1 METNVKKREWVKTVA
16 IIFLAVML
24 VLTFFSNTIMNHS
37 LPEVATANVT
47 SGTINAKIRGSGT
60 VSANETYDVTI
71 KQTRKV
77 ASIKVRAGQEVA
89 AGDVLFTLEAE
100 ESDELKQAQAELES
114 MELSY
119 EKSLISA
126 STEAARENRDVQK
139 LQETYND
146 LLAQYHQYSTMDAK
160 KVEREKTKAEASLK
174 ELQRELSALQ
184 KDLEKL
190 KTDDDYVQAQS
201 DKTTYQ
207 TECDTLK
214 KEIDDYT
221 SQIEELSTGKVIR
234 SAAEIQQD
242 ILVKQNEQNSLLK
255 EYAAR
260 IAEYEA
266 SYQEFSKIADDRQ
279 EIMDAYVQNPSL
291 LIEKLIERGYGTT
304 TVADEGQVQTGTDY
318 EEVKQIAQKML
329 DAYDKLKDYYTKN
342 AELENDIASLNTELK
357 TAQESGST
365 QEALS
370 KLQMQRTKA
379 KQAQELASNMLA
391 KATRTIESYES
402 EIDVLD
408 QQIEKMQGEVDSQQ
422 EAVDKLTNANTLA
435 SQVKSAKE
443 ALEDKIFEQSLSDGS
458 ALDLEAAK
466 KAIDEKKAD
475 IEKLTQNADETEVK
489 AKVAGTVSNIAITAG
504 TNANAETPLMTL
516 NLTDRGYTVKISV
529 TADQAKKVRVGDSA
543 ELVNYWYGGDIQAT
557 LENIANDPQNPG
569 KGRLLV
575 FRLTGDVEPD
585 TNLTLSIGQ
594 KSSNYDCIVPNS
606 AIRTDSNGTFV
617 LAITVKSSPLG
628 NRYTATRVDVQEL
641 AKDDTNTAVSGL
653 SSGDFVITTSTKPIE
668 AGTQVRLVDNG

>member
-47 SGTINAKIRGSGT
+47 SGTINAKIRGQGT

-77 ASIKVRAGQEVA
+77 ASIKVKAGQEVA

-100 ESDELKQAQAELES
+100 ESDELKQAQADLES
-114 MELSY
+114 MELNY
-119 EKSLISA
+119 EKSLIAA
-126 STEAARENRDVQK
+126 STEAARENREVQK

-146 LLAQYHQYSTMDAK
+146 LLAQYHQYSNKDASQIAKEKAAADAK
-160 KVEREKTKAEASLK
+160 LK
-174 ELQRELSALQ
+174 ELQADS
-184 KDLEKL
+184 
-190 KTDDDYVQAQS
+190 KTAQS
-201 DKTTYQ
+201 DYEARVAEKT
-207 TECDTLK
+207 
-214 KEIDDYT
+214 
-221 SQIEELSTGKVIR
+221 ELESE
-234 SAAEIQQD
+234 AAE
-242 ILVKQNEQNSLLK
+242 LK
-255 EYAAR
+255 
-260 IAEYEA
+260 
-266 SYQEFSKIADDRQ
+266 
-279 EIMDAYVQNPSL
+279 
-291 LIEKLIERGYGTT
+291 TH
-304 TVADEGQVQTGTDY
+304 
-318 EEVKQIAQKML
+318 
-329 DAYDKLKDYYTKN
+329 
-342 AELENDIASLNTELK
+342 IASLKAVMDKQDEIVAAQDTLYQDQIRYLNDYNRLMELAGQNPQVAMSYARYPEQFANMLTEQDLAGTTGDSK
-357 TAQESGST
+357 TADP
-365 QEALS
+365 
-370 KLQMQRTKA
+370 KLAR
-379 KQAQELASNMLA
+379 AQEIATAYTTLTKDQSNIDSLTAERDNMIYDIDGV
-391 KATRTIESYES
+391 RDYSQVES
-402 EIDVLD
+402 EYRYAYNEYDAVKRELDSFDNETSRLKKLAEDAAQAVTD
-408 QQIEKMQGEVDSQQ
+408 QQEV
-422 EAVDKLTNANTLA
+422 VDKLASAGTLA
-435 SQVKSAKE
+435 DQVKSAKQ

-458 ALDLEAAK
+458 SLDLEAAK

-504 TNANAETPLMTL
+504 SNASAETPLITL

-529 TADQAKKVRVGDSA
+529 TNDQAKKVRVGDNA

-557 LENIANDPQNPG
+557 LENITNDPQNPG

-594 KSSNYDCIVPNS
+594 KSANYDCIVPNS
-606 AIRTDSNGTFV
+606 AVRTDSNGTFV

-641 AKDDTNTAVSGL
+641 AKDDTNTAVTGL

>member
-47 SGTINAKIRGSGT
+47 SGTINAKIRGQGT

-77 ASIKVRAGQEVA
+77 ASIKVKAGQEVA

-100 ESDELKQAQAELES
+100 ESDELKQAQTDLES
-114 MELSY
+114 MELNY
-119 EKSLISA
+119 EKSLIAA
-126 STEAARENRDVQK
+126 STEAARENREVQK

-146 LLAQYHQYSTMDAK
+146 LLAQYHQYSNKDASQIAKEKAAADAK
-160 KVEREKTKAEASLK
+160 LK
-174 ELQRELSALQ
+174 ELQADSKA
-184 KDLEKL
+184 
-190 KTDDDYVQAQS
+190 AQS
-201 DKTTYQ
+201 DYEARVAEKTELESEAAEWKTFISALRTIIDKKAEVDAAEAMKKQDEQQYEDDYKYLLNTIAGGNENKAMSYARYPESLANELRNRPDANVDPNSGEGKTDPYLVRAQ
-207 TECDTLK
+207 EIATAYITLRKDTDNIKALQLELDRLIDDTDGVRSADNAQSQYEDALYEYERIQRELDSFDRETNELK
-214 KEIDDYT
+214 KEVD
-221 SQIEELSTGKVIR
+221 
-234 SAAEIQQD
+234 AA
-242 ILVKQNEQNSLLK
+242 
-255 EYAAR
+255 
-260 IAEYEA
+260 
-266 SYQEFSKIADDRQ
+266 
-279 EIMDAYVQNPSL
+279 
-291 LIEKLIERGYGTT
+291 
-304 TVADEGQVQTGTDY
+304 
-318 EEVKQIAQKML
+318 AQ
-329 DAYDKLKDYYTKN
+329 AVT
-342 AELENDIASLNTELK
+342 
-357 TAQESGST
+357 
-365 QEALS
+365 
-370 KLQMQRTKA
+370 
-379 KQAQELASNMLA
+379 
-391 KATRTIESYES
+391 
-402 EIDVLD
+402 D
-408 QQIEKMQGEVDSQQ
+408 QQEV
-422 EAVDKLTNANTLA
+422 VDKLASAGTLA
-435 SQVKSAKE
+435 DQVKSAKQ

-458 ALDLEAAK
+458 SLDLEAAK

-489 AKVAGTVSNIAITAG
+489 DKVAGTVSNIAITAG
-504 TNANAETPLMTL
+504 SNANAETPLITL

-529 TADQAKKVRVGDSA
+529 TNDQAKKVRVGDNA

-557 LENIANDPQNPG
+557 LENITNDPQNPG

-594 KSSNYDCIVPNS
+594 KSANYDCIVPNS
-606 AIRTDSNGTFV
+606 AVRTDSNGTFV

-641 AKDDTNTAVSGL
+641 AKDDTNTAVTGL

>member
-47 SGTINAKIRGSGT
+47 SGTINAKIRGQGT

-77 ASIKVRAGQEVA
+77 ASIKVKAGQEVA

-100 ESDELKQAQAELES
+100 ESDELKQAQADLES
-114 MELSY
+114 MELNY
-119 EKSLISA
+119 EKSLIAA
-126 STEAARENRDVQK
+126 STEAARENREVQK

-146 LLAQYHQYSTMDAK
+146 LLAQYHQYSNKDASQIAKEKAAADAK
-160 KVEREKTKAEASLK
+160 LK
-174 ELQRELSALQ
+174 ELQADS
-184 KDLEKL
+184 
-190 KTDDDYVQAQS
+190 KTAQS
-201 DKTTYQ
+201 DYEARVAEKTELEAEASELKTHIASLKAVMDKQ
-207 TECDTLK
+207 DEIVAAQDTLYQDQ
-214 KEIDDYT
+214 IRYLNDYNRLM
-221 SQIEELSTGKVIR
+221 ELAGQNPQVAMSYARYPEQFANMLTEQDLAGTTG
-234 SAAEIQQD
+234 D
-242 ILVKQNEQNSLLK
+242 
-255 EYAAR
+255 
-260 IAEYEA
+260 
-266 SYQEFSKIADDRQ
+266 SKIADPKLARAQ
-279 EIMDAYVQNPSL
+279 EIATAYTTLTKDQSNIDSL
-291 LIEKLIERGYGTT
+291 TAERDNMIYDIDGVRDYS
-304 TVADEGQVQTGTDY
+304 QV
-318 EEVKQIAQKML
+318 
-329 DAYDKLKDYYTKN
+329 
-342 AELENDIASLNTELK
+342 
-357 TAQESGST
+357 
-365 QEALS
+365 
-370 KLQMQRTKA
+370 
-379 KQAQELASNMLA
+379 
-391 KATRTIESYES
+391 ES
-402 EIDVLD
+402 EYRYAYNEYDAVKRELDSFDNETSRLKKLAEDAAQAVTD
-408 QQIEKMQGEVDSQQ
+408 QQEV
-422 EAVDKLTNANTLA
+422 VDKLASAGTLA
-435 SQVKSAKE
+435 DQVKSAKQ

-458 ALDLEAAK
+458 SLDLEAAK

-504 TNANAETPLMTL
+504 SNANAETPLITL

-529 TADQAKKVRVGDSA
+529 TNDQAKKVRVGDNA

-557 LENIANDPQNPG
+557 LENITNDPQNPG

-594 KSSNYDCIVPNS
+594 KSANYDCIVPNS
-606 AIRTDSNGTFV
+606 AVRTDSNGTFV

-641 AKDDTNTAVSGL
+641 AKDDTNTAVTGL

>member
-47 SGTINAKIRGSGT
+47 SGTINAKIRGQGT

-77 ASIKVRAGQEVA
+77 ASIKVKAGQEVA

-100 ESDELKQAQAELES
+100 ESDELKQAQADLES
-114 MELSY
+114 MELNY
-119 EKSLISA
+119 EKSLIAA
-126 STEAARENRDVQK
+126 STEAARENREVQK

-146 LLAQYHQYSTMDAK
+146 LLAQYHQYSNKDASQIAKEKAAADAK
-160 KVEREKTKAEASLK
+160 LK
-174 ELQRELSALQ
+174 ELQADS
-184 KDLEKL
+184 
-190 KTDDDYVQAQS
+190 KTAQS
-201 DKTTYQ
+201 DYEARVAEKT
-207 TECDTLK
+207 
-214 KEIDDYT
+214 
-221 SQIEELSTGKVIR
+221 ELESE
-234 SAAEIQQD
+234 AAE
-242 ILVKQNEQNSLLK
+242 LK
-255 EYAAR
+255 
-260 IAEYEA
+260 
-266 SYQEFSKIADDRQ
+266 
-279 EIMDAYVQNPSL
+279 
-291 LIEKLIERGYGTT
+291 TH
-304 TVADEGQVQTGTDY
+304 
-318 EEVKQIAQKML
+318 
-329 DAYDKLKDYYTKN
+329 
-342 AELENDIASLNTELK
+342 IASLKAVMGKQEEIIAAQNTLYQDQIRYLNDYNRLMELAGQNPQVAMSYARYPEQFANMLTEQDLAGTTGDSK
-357 TAQESGST
+357 TADP
-365 QEALS
+365 
-370 KLQMQRTKA
+370 KLARAQQIATAYTTLTKDQSDIDSLTA
-379 KQAQELASNMLA
+379 ERDNMIYDIDGV
-391 KATRTIESYES
+391 RDYSQVES
-402 EIDVLD
+402 EYRYAYNEYDAVKRELDSFDSETSRLKKLAEDAAQAVTD
-408 QQIEKMQGEVDSQQ
+408 QQEV
-422 EAVDKLTNANTLA
+422 VDKLASAGTLA
-435 SQVKSAKE
+435 DQVKSAKQ

-458 ALDLEAAK
+458 SLDLEAAK

-504 TNANAETPLMTL
+504 TNANAETPLITL

-529 TADQAKKVRVGDSA
+529 TNDQAKKVRVGDNA

-557 LENIANDPQNPG
+557 LENITNDPQNPG

-594 KSSNYDCIVPNS
+594 KSANYDCIVPNS
-606 AIRTDSNGTFV
+606 AVRTDSNGTFV

-641 AKDDTNTAVSGL
+641 AKDDTNTAVTGL

>member
-47 SGTINAKIRGSGT
+47 SGTINAKIRGQGT

-77 ASIKVRAGQEVA
+77 ASIKVKTGQEVA

-114 MELSY
+114 MELNY

-126 STEAARENRDVQK
+126 STAAARENREVQK

-146 LLAQYHQYSTMDAK
+146 LLAQYHQYSNKDASQIAKEKAAADAK
-160 KVEREKTKAEASLK
+160 LK
-174 ELQRELSALQ
+174 ELQADS
-184 KDLEKL
+184 
-190 KTDDDYVQAQS
+190 KTAQS
-201 DKTTYQ
+201 DYEARVAEKTDLEAEASELKTHIASLKAVMDKQDEIVAAQNTLYQ
-207 TECDTLK
+207 DQIRYLNDYNRLMELAGQNPQVAMSYARYPEQFANMLTEQDLAGTTGDSETADPKLARAQEIATAYTTLTKDQSDIDSLTAERDNMIYDIDGVRDYSQVESEYRYAYNEYDAVKRELDSFDNETNQLK
-214 KEIDDYT
+214 KEAED
-221 SQIEELSTGKVIR
+221 
-234 SAAEIQQD
+234 AA
-242 ILVKQNEQNSLLK
+242 
-255 EYAAR
+255 
-260 IAEYEA
+260 
-266 SYQEFSKIADDRQ
+266 
-279 EIMDAYVQNPSL
+279 
-291 LIEKLIERGYGTT
+291 
-304 TVADEGQVQTGTDY
+304 
-318 EEVKQIAQKML
+318 
-329 DAYDKLKDYYTKN
+329 
-342 AELENDIASLNTELK
+342 
-357 TAQESGST
+357 
-365 QEALS
+365 
-370 KLQMQRTKA
+370 
-379 KQAQELASNMLA
+379 QAV
-391 KATRTIESYES
+391 T
-402 EIDVLD
+402 D
-408 QQIEKMQGEVDSQQ
+408 QQEV
-422 EAVDKLTNANTLA
+422 VDKLASAGTLA
-435 SQVKSAKE
+435 DQVKSAKE

-504 TNANAETPLMTL
+504 SNANAETPLITL

-557 LENIANDPQNPG
+557 LENITNDPQNPG

-594 KSSNYDCIVPNS
+594 KSANYDCIVPNS
-606 AIRTDSNGTFV
+606 AVRTDSNGTFV

>member
-47 SGTINAKIRGSGT
+47 SGTINAKIRGQGT

-77 ASIKVRAGQEVA
+77 ASIKVKAGQEVA

-100 ESDELKQAQAELES
+100 ESDELKQAQADLES
-114 MELSY
+114 MELNY
-119 EKSLISA
+119 EKSLIAA
-126 STEAARENRDVQK
+126 STEAARENREVQK

-146 LLAQYHQYSTMDAK
+146 LLAQYHQYSNKDASQIAKEKAAADAK
-160 KVEREKTKAEASLK
+160 LK
-174 ELQRELSALQ
+174 ELQADS
-184 KDLEKL
+184 
-190 KTDDDYVQAQS
+190 KTAQS
-201 DKTTYQ
+201 DYEARVAEKT
-207 TECDTLK
+207 
-214 KEIDDYT
+214 
-221 SQIEELSTGKVIR
+221 ELESE
-234 SAAEIQQD
+234 AAE
-242 ILVKQNEQNSLLK
+242 LK
-255 EYAAR
+255 
-260 IAEYEA
+260 
-266 SYQEFSKIADDRQ
+266 
-279 EIMDAYVQNPSL
+279 
-291 LIEKLIERGYGTT
+291 TH
-304 TVADEGQVQTGTDY
+304 
-318 EEVKQIAQKML
+318 
-329 DAYDKLKDYYTKN
+329 
-342 AELENDIASLNTELK
+342 IASLKAVMDKQDEIVAAQDTLYQDQIRYLNDYNRLMELAGQNPQVAMSYARYPEQFANMLTEQDLAGTTGDSK
-357 TAQESGST
+357 TADP
-365 QEALS
+365 
-370 KLQMQRTKA
+370 KLAR
-379 KQAQELASNMLA
+379 AQEIATAYTTLTKDQSNIDSLTAERDNMIYDIDGV
-391 KATRTIESYES
+391 RDYSQVES
-402 EIDVLD
+402 EYRYAYNEYDAVKRELDSFDSETSRLKKLAEDAAQAVTD
-408 QQIEKMQGEVDSQQ
+408 QQEV
-422 EAVDKLTNANTLA
+422 VDKLASAGTLA
-435 SQVKSAKE
+435 DQVKSAKQ

-458 ALDLEAAK
+458 SLDLEAAK

-504 TNANAETPLMTL
+504 SNANAETPLITL

-529 TADQAKKVRVGDSA
+529 TNDQAKKVRVGDNA

-557 LENIANDPQNPG
+557 LENITNDPQNPG

-594 KSSNYDCIVPNS
+594 KSANYDCIVPNS
-606 AIRTDSNGTFV
+606 AVRTDSNGTFV

-641 AKDDTNTAVSGL
+641 AKDDTNTAVTGL

>member
-47 SGTINAKIRGSGT
+47 SGTINAKIRGQGT

-77 ASIKVRAGQEVA
+77 ASIKVKAGQEVA

-100 ESDELKQAQAELES
+100 ESDELKQAQTDLES
-114 MELSY
+114 MELNY
-119 EKSLISA
+119 EKSLIAA
-126 STEAARENRDVQK
+126 STEAARENREVQK

-146 LLAQYHQYSTMDAK
+146 LLAQYHQYSNKDASQIAKEKAAADAK
-160 KVEREKTKAEASLK
+160 LK
-174 ELQRELSALQ
+174 ELQADSKA
-184 KDLEKL
+184 
-190 KTDDDYVQAQS
+190 AQS
-201 DKTTYQ
+201 DYEARVAEKT
-207 TECDTLK
+207 
-214 KEIDDYT
+214 
-221 SQIEELSTGKVIR
+221 ELESE
-234 SAAEIQQD
+234 AAE
-242 ILVKQNEQNSLLK
+242 LK
-255 EYAAR
+255 
-260 IAEYEA
+260 
-266 SYQEFSKIADDRQ
+266 
-279 EIMDAYVQNPSL
+279 
-291 LIEKLIERGYGTT
+291 TH
-304 TVADEGQVQTGTDY
+304 
-318 EEVKQIAQKML
+318 
-329 DAYDKLKDYYTKN
+329 
-342 AELENDIASLNTELK
+342 IASLKAVMDKQDEIVAAQNTLYQDQIRYLNDYNRLMELAGQNPQVAMSYARYPEQFANMLTEQDLAGTTGDSK
-357 TAQESGST
+357 TADP
-365 QEALS
+365 
-370 KLQMQRTKA
+370 KLVR
-379 KQAQELASNMLA
+379 AQEIATAYTTLTKDQSNIDSLTAERDNMIYDIDGV
-391 KATRTIESYES
+391 RDYSQVES
-402 EIDVLD
+402 EYRYAYNEYDAVKRELDSFDNETSRLKKLAEDAAQAVTD
-408 QQIEKMQGEVDSQQ
+408 QQEV
-422 EAVDKLTNANTLA
+422 VDKLASAGTLA
-435 SQVKSAKE
+435 DQVKSAKQ

-458 ALDLEAAK
+458 SLDLEAAK

-504 TNANAETPLMTL
+504 SNANAETPLITL

-529 TADQAKKVRVGDSA
+529 TNDQAKKVRVGDNA

-557 LENIANDPQNPG
+557 LENITNDPQNPG

-594 KSSNYDCIVPNS
+594 KSANYDCIVPNS
-606 AIRTDSNGTFV
+606 AVRTDSNGTFV

-641 AKDDTNTAVSGL
+641 AKDDTNTAVTGL

>member
-47 SGTINAKIRGSGT
+47 SGTINAKIRGQGT

-77 ASIKVRAGQEVA
+77 ASIKVKAGQEVA

-100 ESDELKQAQAELES
+100 ESDELKQAQTDLES
-114 MELSY
+114 MELNY
-119 EKSLISA
+119 EKSLIAA
-126 STEAARENRDVQK
+126 STEAARENREVQK

-146 LLAQYHQYSTMDAK
+146 LIAQYHQYSNKDASQIAKEKAAADAK
-160 KVEREKTKAEASLK
+160 LK
-174 ELQRELSALQ
+174 ELQADSKA
-184 KDLEKL
+184 
-190 KTDDDYVQAQS
+190 AQS
-201 DKTTYQ
+201 DYEARVAEKT
-207 TECDTLK
+207 
-214 KEIDDYT
+214 
-221 SQIEELSTGKVIR
+221 ELESE
-234 SAAEIQQD
+234 AAE
-242 ILVKQNEQNSLLK
+242 LK
-255 EYAAR
+255 
-260 IAEYEA
+260 
-266 SYQEFSKIADDRQ
+266 
-279 EIMDAYVQNPSL
+279 
-291 LIEKLIERGYGTT
+291 TH
-304 TVADEGQVQTGTDY
+304 
-318 EEVKQIAQKML
+318 
-329 DAYDKLKDYYTKN
+329 
-342 AELENDIASLNTELK
+342 IASLKAVMDKQDEIVAAQDTLYQDQIRYLNDYNRLMELAGQNPQVAMSYARYPEQFANMLTEQDLAGTTGDSK
-357 TAQESGST
+357 TADP
-365 QEALS
+365 
-370 KLQMQRTKA
+370 KLVR
-379 KQAQELASNMLA
+379 AQEIATAYTTLTKDQSNIDSLTAERDNMIYDIDGV
-391 KATRTIESYES
+391 RDYSQVES
-402 EIDVLD
+402 EYRYAYNEYDAVKRELDSFDNETSRLKKLAEDAAQAVTD
-408 QQIEKMQGEVDSQQ
+408 QQEV
-422 EAVDKLTNANTLA
+422 VDKLASAGTLA
-435 SQVKSAKE
+435 DQVKSAKQ

-458 ALDLEAAK
+458 SLDLEAAK

-504 TNANAETPLMTL
+504 SNANAETPLITL

-529 TADQAKKVRVGDSA
+529 TNDQAKKVRVGDNA

-557 LENIANDPQNPG
+557 LENITNDPQNPG

-594 KSSNYDCIVPNS
+594 KSANYDCIVPNS
-606 AIRTDSNGTFV
+606 AVRTDSNGTFV

-641 AKDDTNTAVSGL
+641 AKDDTNTAVTGL

>member
-47 SGTINAKIRGSGT
+47 SGTINAKIRGQGT

-77 ASIKVRAGQEVA
+77 ASIKVKAGQEVA

-100 ESDELKQAQAELES
+100 ESDELKQAQTDLES
-114 MELSY
+114 MELNY
-119 EKSLISA
+119 EKSLIAA
-126 STEAARENRDVQK
+126 STEAARENREVQK

-160 KVEREKTKAEASLK
+160 KVELEKTKAEASLK
-174 ELQRELSALQ
+174 ELQKDLAKAQKELSSLQTDKEYTQAQADVTKYEAEVEQLEANVKELEEKYKALENGQ
-184 KDLEKL
+184 SVAEQIQSMERQVKEQSALVAAKSNEVAELKKNKDYAALFTLSDDENNYMVIYVTDRPVLERKLIEILGMTSEEAATEATAMIAAYNAVAVAQNELDGLQAGLASLQQQLAAL
-190 KTDDDYVQAQS
+190 KTQQDSYTNKEKVKAELMKAQS
-201 DKTTYQ
+201 DLQQADGKLGLAERTVKNF
-207 TECDTLK
+207 EADIK
-214 KEIDDYT
+214 KAE
-221 SQIEELSTGKVIR
+221 TGVEKIQDQVD
-234 SAAEIQQD
+234 AQQD
-242 ILVKQNEQNSLLK
+242 V
-255 EYAAR
+255 
-260 IAEYEA
+260 
-266 SYQEFSKIADDRQ
+266 
-279 EIMDAYVQNPSL
+279 
-291 LIEKLIERGYGTT
+291 
-304 TVADEGQVQTGTDY
+304 
-318 EEVKQIAQKML
+318 
-329 DAYDKLKDYYTKN
+329 
-342 AELENDIASLNTELK
+342 
-357 TAQESGST
+357 
-365 QEALS
+365 
-370 KLQMQRTKA
+370 
-379 KQAQELASNMLA
+379 
-391 KATRTIESYES
+391 
-402 EIDVLD
+402 
-408 QQIEKMQGEVDSQQ
+408 
-422 EAVDKLTNANTLA
+422 VDKLTNANTLA

-458 ALDLEAAK
+458 SLDLGAAK

-504 TNANAETPLMTL
+504 SNANAETPLITL

-529 TADQAKKVRVGDSA
+529 TNDQAKKVRVGDNA

-557 LENIANDPQNPG
+557 LENITNDPQNPG

-594 KSSNYDCIVPNS
+594 KSANYDCIVPNS
-606 AIRTDSNGTFV
+606 AVRTDSNGTFV

-641 AKDDTNTAVSGL
+641 AKDDTNTAVTGL

>member
-47 SGTINAKIRGSGT
+47 SGTINAKIRGQGT
-60 VSANETYDVTI
+60 ASANETYDVTI

-77 ASIKVRAGQEVA
+77 ASIKVKAGQEVA

-100 ESDELKQAQAELES
+100 ESDELKQAQTDLES
-114 MELSY
+114 MELNY
-119 EKSLISA
+119 EKSLIAA
-126 STEAARENRDVQK
+126 STEAARENREVQK

-146 LLAQYHQYSTMDAK
+146 LLAQYHQYSNKDASQIAKEKAAADAK
-160 KVEREKTKAEASLK
+160 LK
-174 ELQRELSALQ
+174 ELQADS
-184 KDLEKL
+184 
-190 KTDDDYVQAQS
+190 KTAQS
-201 DKTTYQ
+201 DYEARVAEKT
-207 TECDTLK
+207 
-214 KEIDDYT
+214 
-221 SQIEELSTGKVIR
+221 ELESE
-234 SAAEIQQD
+234 AAE
-242 ILVKQNEQNSLLK
+242 LK
-255 EYAAR
+255 
-260 IAEYEA
+260 
-266 SYQEFSKIADDRQ
+266 
-279 EIMDAYVQNPSL
+279 
-291 LIEKLIERGYGTT
+291 TH
-304 TVADEGQVQTGTDY
+304 
-318 EEVKQIAQKML
+318 
-329 DAYDKLKDYYTKN
+329 
-342 AELENDIASLNTELK
+342 IASLKAVMDKQDEIVAAQDTLYQDQIRYLNDYNRLMELAGQNPQVAMSYARYPEQFANMLTEQDLAGTTGDSK
-357 TAQESGST
+357 TADP
-365 QEALS
+365 
-370 KLQMQRTKA
+370 KLAR
-379 KQAQELASNMLA
+379 AQEIATAYTTLTKDQSNIDSLTAERDNMIYDIDGV
-391 KATRTIESYES
+391 RDYSQVES
-402 EIDVLD
+402 EYRYAYNEYDAVKRELDSFDNETSRLKKLAEDAAQAVTD
-408 QQIEKMQGEVDSQQ
+408 QQEV
-422 EAVDKLTNANTLA
+422 VDKLASAGTLA
-435 SQVKSAKE
+435 DQVKSAKQ

-458 ALDLEAAK
+458 SLDLEAAK

-504 TNANAETPLMTL
+504 SNANAETPLITL

-529 TADQAKKVRVGDSA
+529 TNDQAKKVRVGDNA

-557 LENIANDPQNPG
+557 LENITNDPQNPG

-594 KSSNYDCIVPNS
+594 KSANYDCIVPNS
-606 AIRTDSNGTFV
+606 AVRTDSNGTFV

-641 AKDDTNTAVSGL
+641 AKDDTNTAVTGL

>member
-47 SGTINAKIRGSGT
+47 SGTINAKIRGQGT

-77 ASIKVRAGQEVA
+77 ASIKVKAGQEVA

-100 ESDELKQAQAELES
+100 ESDELKQAQADLES
-114 MELSY
+114 MELNY
-119 EKSLISA
+119 EKSLIAA
-126 STEAARENRDVQK
+126 STEAARENREVQK

-146 LLAQYHQYSTMDAK
+146 LLAQYHQYSNKDASQIAKEKAAADAK
-160 KVEREKTKAEASLK
+160 LK
-174 ELQRELSALQ
+174 ELQADSKA
-184 KDLEKL
+184 
-190 KTDDDYVQAQS
+190 AQS
-201 DKTTYQ
+201 DYEARVAEKT
-207 TECDTLK
+207 
-214 KEIDDYT
+214 
-221 SQIEELSTGKVIR
+221 ELESE
-234 SAAEIQQD
+234 AAE
-242 ILVKQNEQNSLLK
+242 LK
-255 EYAAR
+255 
-260 IAEYEA
+260 
-266 SYQEFSKIADDRQ
+266 
-279 EIMDAYVQNPSL
+279 
-291 LIEKLIERGYGTT
+291 TH
-304 TVADEGQVQTGTDY
+304 
-318 EEVKQIAQKML
+318 
-329 DAYDKLKDYYTKN
+329 
-342 AELENDIASLNTELK
+342 IASLKAVMDKQDEIVAAQDTLYQDQIRYLNDYNRLMELAGQNPQVAMSYARYPEQFANMLTEQDLAGTTGDSK
-357 TAQESGST
+357 TADP
-365 QEALS
+365 
-370 KLQMQRTKA
+370 KLAR
-379 KQAQELASNMLA
+379 AQEIATAYTTLTKDQSNIDSLTAERDNMIYDIDGV
-391 KATRTIESYES
+391 RDYSQVES
-402 EIDVLD
+402 EYRYAYNEYDAVKRELDSFDNETSRLKKLAEDAAQAVTD
-408 QQIEKMQGEVDSQQ
+408 QQEV
-422 EAVDKLTNANTLA
+422 VDKLASAGTLA
-435 SQVKSAKE
+435 DQVKSAKQ

-458 ALDLEAAK
+458 SLDLEAAK

-504 TNANAETPLMTL
+504 SNANAETPLITL

-529 TADQAKKVRVGDSA
+529 TNDQAKKVRVGDNA

-557 LENIANDPQNPG
+557 LENITNDPQNPG

-594 KSSNYDCIVPNS
+594 KSANYDCIVPNS
-606 AIRTDSNGTFV
+606 AVRTDSNGTFV

-641 AKDDTNTAVSGL
+641 AKDDTNTAVTGL
-653 SSGDFVITTSTKPIE
+653 SSGDFVITTSTKPVE

>member
-47 SGTINAKIRGSGT
+47 SGTINAKIRGQGT

-77 ASIKVRAGQEVA
+77 ASIKVKAGQEVA

-100 ESDELKQAQAELES
+100 ESDELKQAQADLES
-114 MELSY
+114 MELNY
-119 EKSLISA
+119 EKSLIAA
-126 STEAARENRDVQK
+126 STEAARENREVQK

-146 LLAQYHQYSTMDAK
+146 LLAQYNQYSTMDAK
-160 KVEREKTKAEASLK
+160 KVELEKTKAEASLK
-174 ELQRELSALQ
+174 ELQKDLAKAQKELSSLQTDKEYTQAQADVTKYEAEVEQLEANVKELEEKYKALENGQ
-184 KDLEKL
+184 SVAEQIQSMERQVKEQSALVAAKSNEVAELKKNKDYAALFTLSDDENNYMVIYVTDRPVLERKLIEILGMTSEEAATEATAMIAAYNAVAVAQNELDGLQAGLASLQQQLAAL
-190 KTDDDYVQAQS
+190 KTQQDSYTNKEKVKAELMKAQS
-201 DKTTYQ
+201 DLQQADGKLGLAERTVKNF
-207 TECDTLK
+207 EADIK
-214 KEIDDYT
+214 KAE
-221 SQIEELSTGKVIR
+221 TGVEKIQDQVD
-234 SAAEIQQD
+234 AQQD
-242 ILVKQNEQNSLLK
+242 V
-255 EYAAR
+255 
-260 IAEYEA
+260 
-266 SYQEFSKIADDRQ
+266 
-279 EIMDAYVQNPSL
+279 
-291 LIEKLIERGYGTT
+291 
-304 TVADEGQVQTGTDY
+304 
-318 EEVKQIAQKML
+318 
-329 DAYDKLKDYYTKN
+329 
-342 AELENDIASLNTELK
+342 
-357 TAQESGST
+357 
-365 QEALS
+365 
-370 KLQMQRTKA
+370 
-379 KQAQELASNMLA
+379 
-391 KATRTIESYES
+391 
-402 EIDVLD
+402 
-408 QQIEKMQGEVDSQQ
+408 
-422 EAVDKLTNANTLA
+422 VDKLTNANTLA
-435 SQVKSAKE
+435 SQVKSAKQ

-458 ALDLEAAK
+458 SLDLEAAK

-504 TNANAETPLMTL
+504 SNANAETPLITL

-529 TADQAKKVRVGDSA
+529 TNDQAKKVRVGDNA

-557 LENIANDPQNPG
+557 LENITNDPQNPG

-594 KSSNYDCIVPNS
+594 KSANYDCIVPNS
-606 AIRTDSNGTFV
+606 AVRTDSNGTFV

-641 AKDDTNTAVSGL
+641 AKDDTNTAVTGL

>member
-47 SGTINAKIRGSGT
+47 SGTINAKIRGQGT

-77 ASIKVRAGQEVA
+77 ASIKVKAGQEVA

-100 ESDELKQAQAELES
+100 ESDELKQAQADLES
-114 MELSY
+114 MELNY
-119 EKSLISA
+119 EKSLIAA
-126 STEAARENRDVQK
+126 STEAARENREVQK

-146 LLAQYHQYSTMDAK
+146 LLAQYHQYSNKDASQIAKEKAAADAK
-160 KVEREKTKAEASLK
+160 LK
-174 ELQRELSALQ
+174 ELQADS
-184 KDLEKL
+184 
-190 KTDDDYVQAQS
+190 KTAQS
-201 DKTTYQ
+201 DYEARVAEKT
-207 TECDTLK
+207 
-214 KEIDDYT
+214 
-221 SQIEELSTGKVIR
+221 ELESE
-234 SAAEIQQD
+234 AAE
-242 ILVKQNEQNSLLK
+242 LK
-255 EYAAR
+255 
-260 IAEYEA
+260 
-266 SYQEFSKIADDRQ
+266 
-279 EIMDAYVQNPSL
+279 
-291 LIEKLIERGYGTT
+291 TH
-304 TVADEGQVQTGTDY
+304 
-318 EEVKQIAQKML
+318 
-329 DAYDKLKDYYTKN
+329 
-342 AELENDIASLNTELK
+342 IASLKAVMDKQDEIVAAQDTLYQDQIRYLNDYNRLMELAGQNPQVAMSYARYPEQFANMLTEQDLAGTTGDSK
-357 TAQESGST
+357 TADP
-365 QEALS
+365 
-370 KLQMQRTKA
+370 KLVR
-379 KQAQELASNMLA
+379 AQEIATAYTTLTKDQSNIDSLTAERDNMIYDIDGV
-391 KATRTIESYES
+391 RDYSQVES
-402 EIDVLD
+402 EYRYAYNEYDAVKRELDSFDNETSRLKKLAEDAAQAVTD
-408 QQIEKMQGEVDSQQ
+408 QQEV
-422 EAVDKLTNANTLA
+422 VDKLASAGTLA
-435 SQVKSAKE
+435 DQVKSAKQ

-458 ALDLEAAK
+458 SLDLEAAK

-504 TNANAETPLMTL
+504 SNANAETPLITL

-529 TADQAKKVRVGDSA
+529 TNDQAKKVRVGDNA

-557 LENIANDPQNPG
+557 LENITNDPQNPG

-594 KSSNYDCIVPNS
+594 KSANYDCIVPNS
-606 AIRTDSNGTFV
+606 AVRTDSNGTFV

-641 AKDDTNTAVSGL
+641 AKDDTNTAVTGL

>member
-47 SGTINAKIRGSGT
+47 SGTINAKIRGQGT

-77 ASIKVRAGQEVA
+77 ASIKVKAGQEVA

-100 ESDELKQAQAELES
+100 ESDELKQAQTDLES
-114 MELSY
+114 MELNY
-119 EKSLISA
+119 EKSLIAA
-126 STEAARENRDVQK
+126 STEAARENREVQK

-146 LLAQYHQYSTMDAK
+146 LLAQYHQYSNKDASQIAKEKAAADAK
-160 KVEREKTKAEASLK
+160 LK
-174 ELQRELSALQ
+174 ELQADS
-184 KDLEKL
+184 
-190 KTDDDYVQAQS
+190 KTAQS
-201 DKTTYQ
+201 DYEARVAEKT
-207 TECDTLK
+207 
-214 KEIDDYT
+214 
-221 SQIEELSTGKVIR
+221 ELESE
-234 SAAEIQQD
+234 AAE
-242 ILVKQNEQNSLLK
+242 LK
-255 EYAAR
+255 
-260 IAEYEA
+260 
-266 SYQEFSKIADDRQ
+266 
-279 EIMDAYVQNPSL
+279 
-291 LIEKLIERGYGTT
+291 TH
-304 TVADEGQVQTGTDY
+304 
-318 EEVKQIAQKML
+318 
-329 DAYDKLKDYYTKN
+329 
-342 AELENDIASLNTELK
+342 IASLKAVMDKQDEIVAAQDTLYQDQIRYLNDYNRLMELAGQNPQVAMSYARYPEQFANMLTEQDLAGTTGDSK
-357 TAQESGST
+357 TADP
-365 QEALS
+365 
-370 KLQMQRTKA
+370 KLAR
-379 KQAQELASNMLA
+379 AQEIATAYTTLTKDQSNIDSLTAERDNMIYDIDGV
-391 KATRTIESYES
+391 RDYSQVES
-402 EIDVLD
+402 EYRYAYNEYDAVKRELDSFDNETSRLKKLAEDAAQAVTD
-408 QQIEKMQGEVDSQQ
+408 QQEV
-422 EAVDKLTNANTLA
+422 VDKLASAGTLA
-435 SQVKSAKE
+435 DQVKSAKQ

-458 ALDLEAAK
+458 SLDLEAAK

-504 TNANAETPLMTL
+504 SNANAETPLITL

-529 TADQAKKVRVGDSA
+529 TADQAKKVRVGDNA

-557 LENIANDPQNPG
+557 LENITNDPQNPG

-594 KSSNYDCIVPNS
+594 KSANYDCIVPNS
-606 AIRTDSNGTFV
+606 AVRTDSNGTFV

-641 AKDDTNTAVSGL
+641 AKDDTNTAVTGL

>member
-47 SGTINAKIRGSGT
+47 SGTINAKIRGQGT

-77 ASIKVRAGQEVA
+77 ASIKVKAGQEVA

-100 ESDELKQAQAELES
+100 ESDELKQAQADLES
-114 MELSY
+114 MELNY
-119 EKSLISA
+119 EKSLIAA
-126 STEAARENRDVQK
+126 STEAARENREVQK

-146 LLAQYHQYSTMDAK
+146 LLAQYHQYSNKDASQIAKEKAAADAK
-160 KVEREKTKAEASLK
+160 LK
-174 ELQRELSALQ
+174 ELQADS
-184 KDLEKL
+184 
-190 KTDDDYVQAQS
+190 KTAQS
-201 DKTTYQ
+201 D
-207 TECDTLK
+207 
-214 KEIDDYT
+214 
-221 SQIEELSTGKVIR
+221 
-234 SAAEIQQD
+234 
-242 ILVKQNEQNSLLK
+242 
-255 EYAAR
+255 
-260 IAEYEA
+260 YEA
-266 SYQEFSKIADDRQ
+266 RVA
-279 EIMDAYVQNPSL
+279 
-291 LIEKLIERGYGTT
+291 EKT
-304 TVADEGQVQTGTDY
+304 
-318 EEVKQIAQKML
+318 
-329 DAYDKLKDYYTKN
+329 
-342 AELENDIASLNTELK
+342 ELEAEASELKTHIASLKAVMDKQDEIVAAQDTLYQDQIRYLNDYNRLMELAGQNPQVAMSYARYPEQFANMLTEQDLAGTTGDSK
-357 TAQESGST
+357 TADP
-365 QEALS
+365 
-370 KLQMQRTKA
+370 KLAR
-379 KQAQELASNMLA
+379 AQEIATAYTTLTKDQSNIDSLTAERDNMIYDIDGV
-391 KATRTIESYES
+391 RDYSQVES
-402 EIDVLD
+402 EYRYAYNEYDAVKRELDSFDNETSRLKKLAEDAAQAVTD
-408 QQIEKMQGEVDSQQ
+408 QQEV
-422 EAVDKLTNANTLA
+422 VDKLASAGTLA
-435 SQVKSAKE
+435 DQVKSAKQ

-458 ALDLEAAK
+458 SLDLEAAK

-504 TNANAETPLMTL
+504 SNASAETPLITL

-529 TADQAKKVRVGDSA
+529 TNDQAKKVRVGDNA

-557 LENIANDPQNPG
+557 LENITNDPQNPG

-594 KSSNYDCIVPNS
+594 KSANYDCIVPNS
-606 AIRTDSNGTFV
+606 AVRTDSNGTFV

-641 AKDDTNTAVSGL
+641 AKDDTNTAVTGL

>member
-47 SGTINAKIRGSGT
+47 SGTINAKIRGQGT

-77 ASIKVRAGQEVA
+77 ASIKVKAGQEVA

-100 ESDELKQAQAELES
+100 ESDELKQAQTELES
-114 MELSY
+114 LELNY
-119 EKSLISA
+119 EKSLIAA
-126 STEAARENRDVQK
+126 STEAARENREVQK

-146 LLAQYHQYSTMDAK
+146 LLAQYHQYSNKDASQIAKEKAAADAK
-160 KVEREKTKAEASLK
+160 LK
-174 ELQRELSALQ
+174 ELQADSKA
-184 KDLEKL
+184 
-190 KTDDDYVQAQS
+190 AQS
-201 DKTTYQ
+201 DYEARVAEKT
-207 TECDTLK
+207 
-214 KEIDDYT
+214 
-221 SQIEELSTGKVIR
+221 ELESE
-234 SAAEIQQD
+234 AAE
-242 ILVKQNEQNSLLK
+242 LK
-255 EYAAR
+255 
-260 IAEYEA
+260 
-266 SYQEFSKIADDRQ
+266 
-279 EIMDAYVQNPSL
+279 
-291 LIEKLIERGYGTT
+291 TH
-304 TVADEGQVQTGTDY
+304 
-318 EEVKQIAQKML
+318 
-329 DAYDKLKDYYTKN
+329 
-342 AELENDIASLNTELK
+342 IASLKAVMGKQDEIVAAQNTLYQDQIRYLNDYNRLMELAGQNPQVAMSYARYPEQFANMLTEQDLAGTTGDSK
-357 TAQESGST
+357 TADP
-365 QEALS
+365 
-370 KLQMQRTKA
+370 KLARAQQIATAYTTLTKDQSDIDSLTA
-379 KQAQELASNMLA
+379 ERDNMIYDIDGV
-391 KATRTIESYES
+391 RDYSQVES
-402 EIDVLD
+402 EYRYAYNEYDAVKRELDSFDNETSRLKKLAEDAAQAVTD
-408 QQIEKMQGEVDSQQ
+408 QQEV
-422 EAVDKLTNANTLA
+422 VDKLASAGTLA
-435 SQVKSAKE
+435 DQVKSAKQ

-458 ALDLEAAK
+458 SLDLEAAK

-504 TNANAETPLMTL
+504 SNANAETPLITL

-529 TADQAKKVRVGDSA
+529 TNDQAKKVRVGDNA

-557 LENIANDPQNPG
+557 LENITNDPQNPG

-594 KSSNYDCIVPNS
+594 KSANYDCIVPNS
-606 AIRTDSNGTFV
+606 AVRTDSNGTFV

-641 AKDDTNTAVSGL
+641 AKDDTNTAVTGL

>member
-47 SGTINAKIRGSGT
+47 SGTINAKIRGQGT

-77 ASIKVRAGQEVA
+77 ASIKVKAGQEVA

-100 ESDELKQAQAELES
+100 ESDELKQAQTDLES
-114 MELSY
+114 MELNY
-119 EKSLISA
+119 EKSLIAA
-126 STEAARENRDVQK
+126 STEAARENREVQK

-160 KVEREKTKAEASLK
+160 KVELEKTKAEASLK
-174 ELQRELSALQ
+174 ELQ
-184 KDLEKL
+184 KDLEKAQKELSSLQTDKEYTQAQADVTKYEAEVEQLKANVKELEEKYKALENGQSVAEQIQSMERQVNEQSALVAAKSNEVAELKKNKDYAALFTLSDDENNYMVIYVTDRPVLERKLIEILGMTSEEAATEATAMIAAYNAVAVAQNELDGLQAGLASLQQQLADL
-190 KTDDDYVQAQS
+190 KTQQDSYTNKEKVKAELMKAQS
-201 DKTTYQ
+201 DLQQADGKLGLAERTVKNF
-207 TECDTLK
+207 EADIK
-214 KEIDDYT
+214 KAE
-221 SQIEELSTGKVIR
+221 TGVEKIQDQVD
-234 SAAEIQQD
+234 AQQD
-242 ILVKQNEQNSLLK
+242 V
-255 EYAAR
+255 
-260 IAEYEA
+260 
-266 SYQEFSKIADDRQ
+266 
-279 EIMDAYVQNPSL
+279 
-291 LIEKLIERGYGTT
+291 
-304 TVADEGQVQTGTDY
+304 
-318 EEVKQIAQKML
+318 
-329 DAYDKLKDYYTKN
+329 
-342 AELENDIASLNTELK
+342 
-357 TAQESGST
+357 
-365 QEALS
+365 
-370 KLQMQRTKA
+370 
-379 KQAQELASNMLA
+379 
-391 KATRTIESYES
+391 
-402 EIDVLD
+402 
-408 QQIEKMQGEVDSQQ
+408 
-422 EAVDKLTNANTLA
+422 VDKLTNANTLA
-435 SQVKSAKE
+435 SQVKSAKQ

-458 ALDLEAAK
+458 SLDLEAAK

-504 TNANAETPLMTL
+504 SNANAETPLITL

-529 TADQAKKVRVGDSA
+529 TNDQAKKVRVGDNA

-557 LENIANDPQNPG
+557 LENITNDPQNPG

-594 KSSNYDCIVPNS
+594 KSANYDCIVPNS
-606 AIRTDSNGTFV
+606 AVRTDSNGTFV

-641 AKDDTNTAVSGL
+641 AKDDTNTAVTGL

-668 AGTQVRLVDNG
+668 AGTQVRLAENG

>member
-47 SGTINAKIRGSGT
+47 SGTINAKIRGQGT

-77 ASIKVRAGQEVA
+77 ASIKVKAGQEVA

-100 ESDELKQAQAELES
+100 ESDELKQAQTELES
-114 MELSY
+114 MELNY
-119 EKSLISA
+119 EKSLIAA
-126 STEAARENRDVQK
+126 STEAARENREVQK

-146 LLAQYHQYSTMDAK
+146 LLAQYHQYSNKDASQIAKEKAAADAK
-160 KVEREKTKAEASLK
+160 LK
-174 ELQRELSALQ
+174 ELQADSKA
-184 KDLEKL
+184 
-190 KTDDDYVQAQS
+190 AQS
-201 DKTTYQ
+201 DYEARVAEKT
-207 TECDTLK
+207 
-214 KEIDDYT
+214 
-221 SQIEELSTGKVIR
+221 ELESE
-234 SAAEIQQD
+234 AAE
-242 ILVKQNEQNSLLK
+242 LK
-255 EYAAR
+255 
-260 IAEYEA
+260 
-266 SYQEFSKIADDRQ
+266 
-279 EIMDAYVQNPSL
+279 
-291 LIEKLIERGYGTT
+291 TH
-304 TVADEGQVQTGTDY
+304 
-318 EEVKQIAQKML
+318 
-329 DAYDKLKDYYTKN
+329 
-342 AELENDIASLNTELK
+342 IASLKAVMGKQEEIIAAQNTLYQDQIRYLNDYNRLMELAGQNPQVAMSYARYPEQFANMLTEQDRAGTTGDSK
-357 TAQESGST
+357 TADP
-365 QEALS
+365 
-370 KLQMQRTKA
+370 KLARAQQIATAYTTLTKDQSDIDSLTA
-379 KQAQELASNMLA
+379 ERDNMIYDIDGV
-391 KATRTIESYES
+391 RDYSQVES
-402 EIDVLD
+402 EYRYAYNEYDAVKRELDSFDSETSRLKKLAEDAAQAVID
-408 QQIEKMQGEVDSQQ
+408 QQEV
-422 EAVDKLTNANTLA
+422 VDKLASAGTLA
-435 SQVKSAKE
+435 DQVKSAKQ

-458 ALDLEAAK
+458 SLDLEAAK

-504 TNANAETPLMTL
+504 SNANAETPLITL

-529 TADQAKKVRVGDSA
+529 TNDQAKKVRVGDNA

-557 LENIANDPQNPG
+557 LENITNDPQNPG

-594 KSSNYDCIVPNS
+594 KSANYDCIVPNS
-606 AIRTDSNGTFV
+606 AVRTDSNGTFV

-641 AKDDTNTAVSGL
+641 AKDDTNTAVTGL

>member
-47 SGTINAKIRGSGT
+47 SGTINAKIRGQGT

-77 ASIKVRAGQEVA
+77 ASIKVKAGQEVA

-100 ESDELKQAQAELES
+100 ESDELKQAQADLES
-114 MELSY
+114 MELNY
-119 EKSLISA
+119 EKSLIAA
-126 STEAARENRDVQK
+126 STEAARENREVPK
-139 LQETYND
+139 LPETSND
-146 LLAQYHQYSTMDAK
+146 LLAQYHQYSNKDASQIAKEKAAADAK
-160 KVEREKTKAEASLK
+160 LK
-174 ELQRELSALQ
+174 ELQADS
-184 KDLEKL
+184 
-190 KTDDDYVQAQS
+190 KTAQS
-201 DKTTYQ
+201 DYEARVAEKT
-207 TECDTLK
+207 
-214 KEIDDYT
+214 
-221 SQIEELSTGKVIR
+221 ELESE
-234 SAAEIQQD
+234 AAE
-242 ILVKQNEQNSLLK
+242 LK
-255 EYAAR
+255 
-260 IAEYEA
+260 
-266 SYQEFSKIADDRQ
+266 
-279 EIMDAYVQNPSL
+279 
-291 LIEKLIERGYGTT
+291 TH
-304 TVADEGQVQTGTDY
+304 
-318 EEVKQIAQKML
+318 
-329 DAYDKLKDYYTKN
+329 
-342 AELENDIASLNTELK
+342 IASLKAVMDKQDEIVAAQNTLYQDQIRYLNDYNRLMELAGQNPQVAMSYARYPEQFANMLTEQDLAGTTGDSK
-357 TAQESGST
+357 TADP
-365 QEALS
+365 
-370 KLQMQRTKA
+370 KLVR
-379 KQAQELASNMLA
+379 AQEIATAYTTLTKDQSNIDSLTAERDNMIYDIDGV
-391 KATRTIESYES
+391 RDYSQVES
-402 EIDVLD
+402 EYRYAYNEYDAVKRELDSFDNETSRLKKLAEDAAQAVTD
-408 QQIEKMQGEVDSQQ
+408 QQEV
-422 EAVDKLTNANTLA
+422 VDKLASAGTLA
-435 SQVKSAKE
+435 DQVKSAKQ

-458 ALDLEAAK
+458 SLDLEAAK

-504 TNANAETPLMTL
+504 SNANAETPLITL

-529 TADQAKKVRVGDSA
+529 TNDQAKKVRVGDNA

-557 LENIANDPQNPG
+557 LENITNDPQNPG

-594 KSSNYDCIVPNS
+594 KSANYDCIVPNS
-606 AIRTDSNGTFV
+606 AVRTDSNGTFV

-641 AKDDTNTAVSGL
+641 AKDDTNTAVTGL

>member
-47 SGTINAKIRGSGT
+47 SGTINAKIRGQGT

-77 ASIKVRAGQEVA
+77 ASIKVKAGQEVA

-100 ESDELKQAQAELES
+100 ESDELKQAQTELES
-114 MELSY
+114 MELNY
-119 EKSLISA
+119 EKSLIAA
-126 STEAARENRDVQK
+126 STEAARENREVQK

-146 LLAQYHQYSTMDAK
+146 LLAQYHQYSNKDASQIAKEKAAADAK
-160 KVEREKTKAEASLK
+160 LK
-174 ELQRELSALQ
+174 ELQADSKA
-184 KDLEKL
+184 
-190 KTDDDYVQAQS
+190 AQS
-201 DKTTYQ
+201 DYEARVAEKTELESEAAEWKTFISALRTIIDKKAEVDAAEAMKKQDEQQYEDDYKYLLNTIAGGNENKAMSYARYPESLANELRNRPDANVDPNSGEGKTDPYLVRAQ
-207 TECDTLK
+207 EIATAYITLRKDTDNIKALQLELDRLIDDTDGVRSADNAQSQYEDALYEYERIQRELDSFDRETNELK
-214 KEIDDYT
+214 KEVD
-221 SQIEELSTGKVIR
+221 
-234 SAAEIQQD
+234 AA
-242 ILVKQNEQNSLLK
+242 
-255 EYAAR
+255 
-260 IAEYEA
+260 
-266 SYQEFSKIADDRQ
+266 
-279 EIMDAYVQNPSL
+279 
-291 LIEKLIERGYGTT
+291 
-304 TVADEGQVQTGTDY
+304 
-318 EEVKQIAQKML
+318 AQ
-329 DAYDKLKDYYTKN
+329 AVT
-342 AELENDIASLNTELK
+342 
-357 TAQESGST
+357 
-365 QEALS
+365 
-370 KLQMQRTKA
+370 
-379 KQAQELASNMLA
+379 
-391 KATRTIESYES
+391 
-402 EIDVLD
+402 D
-408 QQIEKMQGEVDSQQ
+408 QQEV
-422 EAVDKLTNANTLA
+422 VDKLASAGTLA
-435 SQVKSAKE
+435 DQVKSAKQ

-458 ALDLEAAK
+458 SLDLEAAK

-504 TNANAETPLMTL
+504 SNANAETPLITL

-529 TADQAKKVRVGDSA
+529 TNDQAKKVRVGDNA

-557 LENIANDPQNPG
+557 LENITNDPQNPG

-594 KSSNYDCIVPNS
+594 KSANYDCIVPNS
-606 AIRTDSNGTFV
+606 AVRTDSNGTFV

-641 AKDDTNTAVSGL
+641 AKDDTNTAVTGL

>member
-1 METNVKKREWVKTVA
+1 METNVKKREWVKKVA

-47 SGTINAKIRGSGT
+47 SGTINAKIRGQGT

-77 ASIKVRAGQEVA
+77 ASIKVKAGQEVA
-89 AGDVLFTLEAE
+89 AGDVMFTLEAE
-100 ESDELKQAQAELES
+100 ESDELKQAQTDLES
-114 MELSY
+114 MELNY
-119 EKSLISA
+119 EKSLIAA
-126 STEAARENRDVQK
+126 STEAARENREVQK

-146 LLAQYHQYSTMDAK
+146 LLAQYHQYSNKDASQIAKEKAAADAK
-160 KVEREKTKAEASLK
+160 LK
-174 ELQRELSALQ
+174 ELQADSKA
-184 KDLEKL
+184 
-190 KTDDDYVQAQS
+190 AQS
-201 DKTTYQ
+201 DYEARVAEKT
-207 TECDTLK
+207 
-214 KEIDDYT
+214 
-221 SQIEELSTGKVIR
+221 ELESE
-234 SAAEIQQD
+234 AAE
-242 ILVKQNEQNSLLK
+242 LK
-255 EYAAR
+255 
-260 IAEYEA
+260 
-266 SYQEFSKIADDRQ
+266 
-279 EIMDAYVQNPSL
+279 
-291 LIEKLIERGYGTT
+291 TH
-304 TVADEGQVQTGTDY
+304 
-318 EEVKQIAQKML
+318 
-329 DAYDKLKDYYTKN
+329 
-342 AELENDIASLNTELK
+342 IASLKAVMDKQDEIVAAQDTLYQDQIRYLNDYNRLMELAGQNPQVAMSYARYPEQFANMLTEQDLAGTTGDSK
-357 TAQESGST
+357 TADP
-365 QEALS
+365 
-370 KLQMQRTKA
+370 KLAR
-379 KQAQELASNMLA
+379 AQEIATAYTTLTKDQSNIDSLTAERDNMIYDIDGV
-391 KATRTIESYES
+391 RDYSQVES
-402 EIDVLD
+402 EYRYAYNEYDAVKRELDSFDNETSRLKKLAEDAAQAVTD
-408 QQIEKMQGEVDSQQ
+408 QQEV
-422 EAVDKLTNANTLA
+422 VDKLASAGTLA
-435 SQVKSAKE
+435 DQVKSAKQ

-458 ALDLEAAK
+458 SLDLEAAK

-504 TNANAETPLMTL
+504 SNANAETPLITL

-529 TADQAKKVRVGDSA
+529 TNDQAKKVRVGDNA

-557 LENIANDPQNPG
+557 LENITNDPQNPG

-594 KSSNYDCIVPNS
+594 KSANYDCIVPNS
-606 AIRTDSNGTFV
+606 AVRTDSNGTFV

-641 AKDDTNTAVSGL
+641 AKDDTNTAVTGL

>member
-47 SGTINAKIRGSGT
+47 SGTINAKIRGQGT

-77 ASIKVRAGQEVA
+77 ASIKVKAGQEVA

-100 ESDELKQAQAELES
+100 ESDELKQAQTDLES
-114 MELSY
+114 MKLNY
-119 EKSLISA
+119 EKSLIAA
-126 STEAARENRDVQK
+126 STEAARENREVQK

-160 KVEREKTKAEASLK
+160 KVELEKTKAEASLK
-174 ELQRELSALQ
+174 ELQKDLAKAQKELSSLQTDKEYTQAQADMTKYEAEVEQLEANVKELEEKYKALENGQ
-184 KDLEKL
+184 SVAEQIQSMERQVKEQSALVAAKSNEVAELKKNKDYAALFTLSDDENNYMVIYVTDRPVLERKLIEILGMTSEEAATEATAMIAAYNAVAVAQNELDGLQAGLASLQQQLAAL
-190 KTDDDYVQAQS
+190 KTQQDSYTNKEKVKAELMKAQS
-201 DKTTYQ
+201 DLQQADGKLGLAERTVKNF
-207 TECDTLK
+207 EADIK
-214 KEIDDYT
+214 KAE
-221 SQIEELSTGKVIR
+221 TGVEKIQDQVD
-234 SAAEIQQD
+234 AQQD
-242 ILVKQNEQNSLLK
+242 V
-255 EYAAR
+255 
-260 IAEYEA
+260 
-266 SYQEFSKIADDRQ
+266 
-279 EIMDAYVQNPSL
+279 
-291 LIEKLIERGYGTT
+291 
-304 TVADEGQVQTGTDY
+304 
-318 EEVKQIAQKML
+318 
-329 DAYDKLKDYYTKN
+329 
-342 AELENDIASLNTELK
+342 
-357 TAQESGST
+357 
-365 QEALS
+365 
-370 KLQMQRTKA
+370 
-379 KQAQELASNMLA
+379 
-391 KATRTIESYES
+391 
-402 EIDVLD
+402 
-408 QQIEKMQGEVDSQQ
+408 
-422 EAVDKLTNANTLA
+422 VDKLTNANTLA
-435 SQVKSAKE
+435 SQVKSAKQ

-458 ALDLEAAK
+458 SLDLEAAK

-504 TNANAETPLMTL
+504 SNANAETPLITL

-529 TADQAKKVRVGDSA
+529 TNDQAKKVRVGDNA

-557 LENIANDPQNPG
+557 LENITNDPQNPG

-594 KSSNYDCIVPNS
+594 KSANYDCIVPNS
-606 AIRTDSNGTFV
+606 AVRTDSNGTFV

-641 AKDDTNTAVSGL
+641 AKDDTNTAVTGL

>member
-47 SGTINAKIRGSGT
+47 SGTINAKIRGQGT

-77 ASIKVRAGQEVA
+77 ASIKVKAGQEVA

-100 ESDELKQAQAELES
+100 ESDELKQAQTDLES
-114 MELSY
+114 MELNY
-119 EKSLISA
+119 EKSLIAA
-126 STEAARENRDVQK
+126 STEAARENREVQK

-146 LLAQYHQYSTMDAK
+146 LLAQYHQYSNKDASQIAKEKAAADAK
-160 KVEREKTKAEASLK
+160 LK
-174 ELQRELSALQ
+174 ELQADSKA
-184 KDLEKL
+184 
-190 KTDDDYVQAQS
+190 AQS
-201 DKTTYQ
+201 DYEARVAEKT
-207 TECDTLK
+207 
-214 KEIDDYT
+214 
-221 SQIEELSTGKVIR
+221 ELESE
-234 SAAEIQQD
+234 AAE
-242 ILVKQNEQNSLLK
+242 LK
-255 EYAAR
+255 
-260 IAEYEA
+260 
-266 SYQEFSKIADDRQ
+266 
-279 EIMDAYVQNPSL
+279 
-291 LIEKLIERGYGTT
+291 TH
-304 TVADEGQVQTGTDY
+304 
-318 EEVKQIAQKML
+318 
-329 DAYDKLKDYYTKN
+329 
-342 AELENDIASLNTELK
+342 IASLKAVMGKQEEIIAAQNTLYQDQIRYLNDYNRLMELAGQNPQVAMSYARYPEQFANMLTEQDLAGTTGDSK
-357 TAQESGST
+357 TADP
-365 QEALS
+365 
-370 KLQMQRTKA
+370 KLARAQQIATAYTTLTKDQSDIDSLTA
-379 KQAQELASNMLA
+379 ERDNMIYDIDGV
-391 KATRTIESYES
+391 RDYSQVES
-402 EIDVLD
+402 EYRYAYNEYDAVKRELDSFDNETSRLKKLAEDAAQAVTD
-408 QQIEKMQGEVDSQQ
+408 QQEV
-422 EAVDKLTNANTLA
+422 VDKLASAGTLA
-435 SQVKSAKE
+435 DQVKSAKQ

-458 ALDLEAAK
+458 SLDLEAAK

-504 TNANAETPLMTL
+504 SNANAETPLITL

-529 TADQAKKVRVGDSA
+529 TNDQAKKVRVGDNA

-557 LENIANDPQNPG
+557 LENITNDPQNPG

-594 KSSNYDCIVPNS
+594 KSANYDCIVPNS
-606 AIRTDSNGTFV
+606 AVRTDSNGTFV

-641 AKDDTNTAVSGL
+641 AKDDTNTAVTGL

>member
-47 SGTINAKIRGSGT
+47 SGTINAKIRGQGT

-77 ASIKVRAGQEVA
+77 ASIKVKAGQEVA

-100 ESDELKQAQAELES
+100 ESDELKQAQTELES
-114 MELSY
+114 MELNY
-119 EKSLISA
+119 EKSLIAA
-126 STEAARENRDVQK
+126 STEAARENREVQK

-146 LLAQYHQYSTMDAK
+146 LLAQYHQYSNKDASQIAKEKAAADAK
-160 KVEREKTKAEASLK
+160 LK
-174 ELQRELSALQ
+174 ELQADSKA
-184 KDLEKL
+184 
-190 KTDDDYVQAQS
+190 AQS
-201 DKTTYQ
+201 DYEARVAEKT
-207 TECDTLK
+207 
-214 KEIDDYT
+214 
-221 SQIEELSTGKVIR
+221 ELESE
-234 SAAEIQQD
+234 AAE
-242 ILVKQNEQNSLLK
+242 LK
-255 EYAAR
+255 
-260 IAEYEA
+260 
-266 SYQEFSKIADDRQ
+266 
-279 EIMDAYVQNPSL
+279 
-291 LIEKLIERGYGTT
+291 TH
-304 TVADEGQVQTGTDY
+304 
-318 EEVKQIAQKML
+318 
-329 DAYDKLKDYYTKN
+329 
-342 AELENDIASLNTELK
+342 IASLKAVMDKQDEIVAAQDTLYQDQIRYLNDYNRLMELAGQNPQVAMSYARYPEQFANMLTEQDLAGTTGDSK
-357 TAQESGST
+357 TADP
-365 QEALS
+365 
-370 KLQMQRTKA
+370 KLAR
-379 KQAQELASNMLA
+379 AQEIATAYTTLTKDQSDIDSLTAERDNMIYDIDGV
-391 KATRTIESYES
+391 RDYSQVES
-402 EIDVLD
+402 EYRYAYNEYDAVKRELDSFDNETSRLKKLAEDAAQAVTD
-408 QQIEKMQGEVDSQQ
+408 QQEV
-422 EAVDKLTNANTLA
+422 VDKLASAGTLA
-435 SQVKSAKE
+435 DQVKSAKQ

-458 ALDLEAAK
+458 SLDLEAAK

-489 AKVAGTVSNIAITAG
+489 AKVAGTVSNIVITAG
-504 TNANAETPLMTL
+504 SNANAETPLITL

-529 TADQAKKVRVGDSA
+529 TNDQAKKVRVGDNA

-557 LENIANDPQNPG
+557 LENITNDPQNPG

-594 KSSNYDCIVPNS
+594 KSANYDCIVPNS
-606 AIRTDSNGTFV
+606 AVRTDSNGTFV

-641 AKDDTNTAVSGL
+641 AKDDTNTAVTGL